1 MVRCAAELAP
11 NDADI
16 LAYLSFRSA
25 HFPALAPDAVRWSDK
40 AAALNPYAPDW
51 YHWNRGAAMMVV
63 GRFAEAAE
71 AYARARTTSYRVPA
85 KSPRSRSRARWRRPA
100 PGWRTCYAMRLLSP
114 PRGMPKLRAFIPT
127 LPPSMH
133 AALTGRGWRSTE
145 IQRNLAAARR
155 SSFPKA
161 GARCE
166 SRMGRPFRRRRRGSG
181 FGTSKRRTDP
191 EAARACHRSPFQ
203 AKKDGAALRG
213 RCQLVLPAMLLWPA
227 CSWNDRTP
235 PLRAVRCIAARRSS
249 HT

>member
-1 MVRCAAELAP
+1 MALAQAASVIRWDDPAKAEGMVRCAAELAP

-155 SSFPKA
+155 SAFPKA

-166 SRMGRPFRRRRRGSG
+166 GRIGRPFRRRRRGWDSEPRNEG
-181 FGTSKRRTDP
+181 QIPRRPGHVTGHP
-191 EAARACHRSPFQ
+191 SRR
-203 AKKDGAALRG
+203 R
-213 RCQLVLPAMLLWPA
+213 RM
-227 CSWNDRTP
+227 
-235 PLRAVRCIAARRSS
+235 ARRLSGNVS
-249 HT
+249 LFFRQC